1 MINNIPP
8 GAIRNLLNIVN
19 QSPSKAGTIVKA
31 QVVDITD
38 DGSALL
44 RLMPGGNTK
53 GSMQGP
59 VIKANAEIPLT
70 IGQTLFL
77 QIAGS
82 KDNIQLK
89 FISEAGHIT
98 ESAKQPVE
106 AKLLDM
112 LVQLSGSKLSTAEAK
127 LLLTVI
133 RSLSPSIK
141 DTFPKLK
148 VLENI
153 LQKPEQSQNTI
164 LKADTIRNLLTLTG
178 QADRPLAVKAGTIVK
193 AEVIESAGKGQA
205 VLRIIAS
212 DSKGTN
218 IPGATIKTD
227 TQVPLI
233 KGNHVSLEILGGTD
247 KLKMRIIDGS
257 QQASEASR
265 QTIPIKFLDMFAQI
279 SESRLNN
286 SEFKLLLNLLNS
298 LPQTVKTKIPE
309 FQKVD
314 KLMVD
319 IKQLD
324 GKILKA
330 FVESSG
336 VAFETRLKI
345 AALKDPGSMLQH
357 LMALQADGDLK
368 ALLLNLKK
376 LLKDQSIVNT
386 LKKAGFKIAELSST
400 TDNFIKH
407 IEFFQFTSKFN
418 DMFYTFLPV
427 LWDDLKDGEFVFKK
441 DRRQGKKAYSCGINL
456 DLEALGKLSISVTIS
471 DKAFYLTFHAEQSN
485 VANLI
490 RSQKHILEERFVSQ
504 GLTLKAINI
513 EQRSI
518 AFGESQRQEVNIK
531 T

>member
-8 GAIRNLLNIVN
+8 GATRNLLNIVN

-31 QVVDITD
+31 QVIDITD

-44 RLMPGGNTK
+44 RLIPGGNTK
-53 GSMQGP
+53 GIAQAS
-59 VIKANAEIPLT
+59 VIKANADIPLT
-70 IGQTLFL
+70 KGQILFL

-89 FISEAGHIT
+89 FVNETAQTI
-98 ESAKQPVE
+98 ESAKQSPQIKLVE
-106 AKLLDM
+106 M
-112 LVQLSGSKLSTAEAK
+112 LTQLSGSKSGIPESSHLFK
-127 LLLTVI
+127 LI
-133 RSLSPSIK
+133 RALPPAMK
-141 DTFPKLK
+141 NAFPELK

-153 LQKPEQSQNTI
+153 LQNPKQPQITLLTTNSAQ
-164 LKADTIRNLLTLTG
+164 NLLTFTG
-178 QADRPLAVKAGTIVK
+178 QADKPLSVNAGTIIK
-193 AEVIESAGKGQA
+193 AEVVESTEKGNA
-205 VLRIIAS
+205 VLRIITS
-212 DSKGTN
+212 DSKGAN
-218 IPGATIKTD
+218 VLGATIKANL
-227 TQVPLI
+227 QVPLT
-233 KGNHVSLEILGGTD
+233 KGQQVSIEVLSGTD

-265 QTIPIKFLDMFAQI
+265 QTIPIKFLEMFAQI

-286 SEFKLLLNLLNS
+286 SEFKLLLNLFKS
-298 LPQTVKTKIPE
+298 LPPSVKTAIPE

-324 GKILKA
+324 GKLLKA

-336 VAFETRLKI
+336 VAFETKLKI

-357 LMALQADGDLK
+357 LMAMQADGDLK
-368 ALLLNLKK
+368 SLLLNLRK
-376 LLKDQSIVNT
+376 LLKDQNMVNT
-386 LKKAGFKIAELSST
+386 LKKAGFNIAELSNT
-400 TDNFIKH
+400 ADNFIKH
-407 IEFFQFTSKFN
+407 IEVFQFTSRFN

-441 DRRQGKKAYSCGINL
+441 DRRHGKKAYSCGINL
-456 DLEALGKLSISVTIS
+456 DLDTLGKLSISVTIS
-471 DKAFYLTFHAEQSN
+471 DKAFYLTFHAERAN

-490 RSQKHILEERFVSQ
+490 RSQKHILEERFASQ

-518 AFGESQRQEVNIK
+518 FFGESQQQEVNIK

>member
-8 GAIRNLLNIVN
+8 GAVRNLLSLVN
-19 QSPSKAGTIVKA
+19 QSSLKAGTIVKA
-31 QVVDITD
+31 MVIEITN

-44 RLMPGGNTK
+44 RLMPGENTK
-53 GSMQGP
+53 DGMQGS
-59 VIKANAEIPLT
+59 VIKANADIPLT
-70 IGQTLFL
+70 KGQTLFL

-89 FISEAGHIT
+89 FINETGHAAEAT
-98 ESAKQPVE
+98 KQSPST
-106 AKLLDM
+106 KLIDM
-112 LVQLSGSKLSTAEAK
+112 LVQLSGTKPDTTDTKNLLSMIK
-127 LLLTVI
+127 
-133 RSLSPSIK
+133 SLPPAIK
-141 DTFPKLK
+141 NAFPELK
-148 VLENI
+148 VLEGL
-153 LQKPEQSQNTI
+153 LQNPKQLSNT
-164 LKADTIRNLLTLTG
+164 LLTANSARNLMTLVG
-178 QADRPLAVKAGTIVK
+178 KADRPIEVPAGTIIK
-193 AEVIESAGKGQA
+193 AEVVDSTGKGNA
-205 VLRIIAS
+205 VLRLIAS
-212 DSKGTN
+212 DNKSTN
-218 IPGATIKTD
+218 ILGATIKAD
-227 TQVPLI
+227 LQVPLA
-233 KGNHVSLEILGGTD
+233 KGQHVSLEVLGGTD
-247 KLKMRIIDGS
+247 KLKMRIVDGS
-257 QQASEASR
+257 LQASEASR
-265 QTIPIKFLDMFAQI
+265 QTIPIKFLNMFAQI

-286 SEFKLLLNLLNS
+286 SEFKLLLNLLKS
-298 LPQTVKTKIPE
+298 LPEPVKKAIPE
-309 FQKVD
+309 FQKLD

-324 GKILKA
+324 GKLLKA

-336 VAFETRLKI
+336 IAFETRLKI

-368 ALLLNLKK
+368 ALLLNLRK

-386 LKKAGFKIAELSST
+386 LKKEGFKIAELSST

-407 IEFFQFTSKFN
+407 IEFFQFTSRFN

-441 DRRQGKKAYSCGINL
+441 DKRHGKQAYSCGINL
-456 DLEALGKLSISVTIS
+456 DLDSLGKLSISVTIS
-471 DKAFYLTFHAEQSN
+471 DKAFYLTFHAEKAN

-490 RSQKHILEERFVSQ
+490 RSQKHLLEERFASQ

-518 AFGESQRQEVNIK
+518 VFGESQRQEVNIK